1 MQELPAHPLAI
12 WESFYVIVGS
22 SAAAL
27 TGLQFIVVAFIADRR
42 AHISARTLSAFAT
55 PAIIHYSVV
64 LFVAS
69 ALSAPW
75 LRVTMVIAPLVA
87 AGVFGFA
94 FTGRVVHKMRSQRE
108 YEPVLED
115 WVWHAVLPLL
125 AYGALCRARA
135 DLESRDDDLVVR
147 DRRCVAAA
155 PVHRHSC
162 GLGYRHV
169 HRNGA
174 GSAGSALGTSGFR
187 PDAFLV
193 LITPIQNRRVRPSTK
208 AGSSSAASHLSG
220 RSSP

>member
-125 AYGALCRARA
+125 AYGALFVPALILNLETTISLFVIAGASLLLLYIGIHAAWDTVTYIATEQDQPARRS
-135 DLESRDDDLVVR
+135 EP
-147 DRRCVAAA
+147 AASDQM
-155 PVHRHSC
+155 P
-162 GLGYRHV
+162 
-169 HRNGA
+169 
-174 GSAGSALGTSGFR
+174 
-187 PDAFLV
+187 
-193 LITPIQNRRVRPSTK
+193 
-208 AGSSSAASHLSG
+208 SSS
-220 RSSP
+220 